1 MSVSGDAYRKW
12 LGVDAANPTPREL
25 LQLPEEESSPQFVR
39 AAADL
44 ARRRLEAIPAEE
56 QDVRA
61 FLTSAVDQAEQALL
75 REMLG
80 EPEEPSSGVP
90 SSAQPVDSPIR
101 ASTSPPTRPA
111 PSPTASTS
119 PSAPAA
125 NVTMDAPL
133 PARSKVASQIR
144 RQRRRQRSAV
154 VAITLFAVATV
165 AGVGGGWM
173 AFRGEWLSL
182 GSSPARHG
190 PEESAD
196 KPESSSSE
204 PASTSHTGAPERE
217 SGEAEASSLPEES
230 APPSP
235 KPDMPTPLPPSSEPA
250 SNENS
255 KPPSPPPDGVSP
267 NRPPSPSAPTM
278 PPDSTGTDSSAI
290 SKAQWDKFRKHYR
303 AARAALVRHDFPK
316 VEEEIAAIRAMKAP
330 PEAQAIFERLV
341 LVAGYA
347 RQFHDRL
354 GEAISQLKGSEE
366 LTVMTQDGE
375 RRCAVVEATP
385 EVLVLRVAG
394 RNRRF
399 PVSDLPS
406 TLALALV
413 HRVLDAT
420 DPVTRVVDGAY
431 LATLPEPTDRE
442 VAQAKEWWRQARSRG
457 VDIGN
462 LEAFFDD
469 MSTLERNQ

>member
-61 FLTSAVDQAEQALL
+61 FLTSAVDQAEQTLL

-90 SSAQPVDSPIR
+90 SPAQPVDSPIR

-111 PSPTASTS
+111 SSLSASTS
-119 PSAPAA
+119 SSARAA
-125 NVTMDAPL
+125 NATMDLPS

-144 RQRRRQRSAV
+144 RQRRRKRSAV
-154 VAITLFAVATV
+154 VAIALFAVATV

-182 GSSPARHG
+182 GPPAARRG

-196 KPESSSSE
+196 EPESSSSE
-204 PASTSHTGAPERE
+204 PASTSGTGALERE
-217 SGEAEASSLPEES
+217 SGKDEASSVPQES
-230 APPSP
+230 PHPSS
-235 KPDMPTPLPPSSEPA
+235 KPDTPTPLPPPSEPA
-250 SNENS
+250 SNEDS
-255 KPPSPPPDGVSP
+255 KPSSPSPDGVSP
-267 NRPPSPSAPTM
+267 KQPPSASTPTM
-278 PPDSTGTDSSAI
+278 PPDSTGNDASAI
-290 SKAQWDKFRKHYR
+290 SEAEWDKFRKHYR
-303 AARAALVRHDFPK
+303 AARAALVRRDFKK
-316 VEEEIAAIRAMKAP
+316 VEGEIAAMRAMKVP
-330 PEAQAIFERLV
+330 SEAQAIFERLV
-341 LVAGYA
+341 LVVGYA

-354 GEAISQLKGSEE
+354 GEALSQLKGSEE

-406 TLALALV
+406 TLALTLV

-431 LATLPEPTDRE
+431 LATLPEPTARE

-469 MSTLERNQ
+469 MSTLERHR